1 MNVLLCFSQNYTHF
15 NIPYYCLV
23 WPVTLNTSPC
33 HAVYVRTD
41 LKVDTKETET
51 VKVRRFLQCCT
62 ESLQKINSDKIKEKK
77 AAWQAERTGQRSR
90 SNRKNNQNKKKKKK
104 TMAVSGVRSEVLFT
118 QLIRWVKSNRCRWRG
133 GGTKGKGGAG
143 CGPGEIR
150 KTEEGE
156 IKKRKWRMDW
166 KWNSSFVLTLP
177 DLWPWPLNW
186 RKVQSYAKRS
196 FYFINAV
203 SFYR

>member
-1 MNVLLCFSQNYTHF
+1 MMMMWWKRVTSEEHSNIHYLKKKDVFCMNVFLCFSQNYTHF

-62 ESLQKINSDKIKEKK
+62 ESLQKINSDKIKKKK
-77 AAWQAERTGQRSR
+77 AACQSERTGQRSR

-104 TMAVSGVRSEVLFT
+104 KPWQWVESGARSYLH
-118 QLIRWVKSNRCRWRG
+118 N
-133 GGTKGKGGAG
+133 
-143 CGPGEIR
+143 
-150 KTEEGE
+150 
-156 IKKRKWRMDW
+156 
-166 KWNSSFVLTLP
+166 
-177 DLWPWPLNW
+177 
-186 RKVQSYAKRS
+186 
-196 FYFINAV
+196 
-203 SFYR
+203 